1 MIPIDGS
8 SGEGG
13 GQILR
18 TALALS
24 AVTGQPFEITRI
36 RERRP
41 VPGLRPQH
49 VASVRAAAMLSGA
62 KVGGAF
68 DGSPEL
74 RFEPGTITPGDFRF
88 EIATAGA
95 TTLVLQTV
103 LLPLATAS
111 APSTVAV
118 TGGTHVPAAPS
129 FHYFARHWCAAVAG
143 LGLQVSAELVRAGF
157 YPPGGGEVKATVQP
171 WTRPDAPLVL
181 EERGALT
188 SIRGLSGSARLKGGV
203 AQRQA
208 DGAQSRLW
216 EARRLETAWE
226 VVELPGG
233 SPGSFLLL
241 EAVFENTRA
250 AFGFLGEKGLR
261 SEVLGDR
268 AARVLLRF
276 LENEGAVDEHLADQL
291 ALPLALSGRGGRVT
305 TDVVTAHLQTVV
317 GVLGQ
322 FGFGARTFGR
332 LGGPGGLEVDPR

>member
-1 MIPIDGS
+1 VIHIDGS

-24 AVTGQPFEITRI
+24 AVTAQPFEITRI

-49 VASVRAAAMLSGA
+49 VASVRAAAMVSGA

-103 LLPLATAS
+103 LLPLATAG

-143 LGLQVSAELVRAGF
+143 FGLKVSAELVRAGF
-157 YPPGGGEVKATVQP
+157 YPPGGGEVKAAVQP
-171 WTRPDAPLVL
+171 WTRPDAPRRL
-181 EERGALT
+181 EERGPLS

-208 DGAQSRLW
+208 DAARSRLW
-216 EARRLETAWE
+216 EARRLESAWE
-226 VVELPGG
+226 IVEVPAA

-305 TDVVTAHLQTVV
+305 TDAVTAHLQTVA

-332 LGGPGGLEVDPR
+332 PGGPGGLEVDPR